1 MHEGQAFPCT
11 VWDYKATQKK
21 HLKTHIEAV
30 HEGIKFECKFCG
42 LKFSQEGYLKRH
54 IKSKH
59 AAVAQ
64 SKETLDTDYGF
75 KSKKP

>member
-1 MHEGQAFPCT
+1 MHE
-11 VWDYKATQKK
+11 
-21 HLKTHIEAV
+21 E
-30 HEGIKFECKFCG
+30 IKFECKFCG

-59 AAVAQ
+59 AAVSQ

-75 KSKKP
+75 KSEASCEQGTKSKETVKSLNTDNDYGFKSEVFD